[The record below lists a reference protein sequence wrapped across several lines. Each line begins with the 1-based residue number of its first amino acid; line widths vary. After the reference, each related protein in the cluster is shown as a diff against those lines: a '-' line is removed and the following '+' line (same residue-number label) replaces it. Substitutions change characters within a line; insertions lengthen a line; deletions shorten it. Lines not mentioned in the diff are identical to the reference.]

1 MITGLV
7 LAAGESKRMG
17 QPKMLLPFQG
27 KTVIESVL
35 EEALLSRLDKVL
47 VILGSDREVIQ
58 EKIQSLPAET
68 CFNPGY
74 KKGMLS
80 SVHAGLKNLKAGTN
94 AVCLLLGDQPHI
106 RAAVIDHLIEA
117 FDKSKQRIV
126 IPVYSGRRGHPVIF
140 SADYTRE
147 IFTLNPDIGLRELM
161 RRHADDILEVEMKEA
176 GVLDDMDTP
185 EDYER
190 LRKKQK

>member
-1 MITGLV
+1 
-7 LAAGESKRMG
+7 
-17 QPKMLLPFQG
+17 MLLPFQG

-161 RRHADDILEVEMKEA
+161 QRHPGDIFEVDIQAPEILKD
-176 GVLDDMDTP
+176 LDTP